1 MGTTTGTTLL
11 FKDTFYR
18 VQRFCEFMTFY
29 LLISILERI
38 KRKIWNNYFNYQSL
52 AVLKLQYHYQIVQ

>member
-1 MGTTTGTTLL
+1 MCPTKCPTPLL
-11 FKDTFYR
+11 KATFYR